1 MAREIKNI
9 GNEEF
14 RSIFDQYYPMLFHL
28 GKEYLQD
35 EDEAKEVAQSAFVK
49 LWEIRESLS
58 NESNIRNFLYTI
70 AKNNCLNCLKRREV
84 LAVHHD
90 RIKYL
95 EMHFNYEAL
104 NRMDHQYL
112 EFSELKEKIEEA
124 ISGLSENCR
133 RVFYLSRFED
143 KSNKEI
149 AATLNV
155 TVKTVEAHMT
165 KALKHLRKE
174 LKDYLP
180 VLLVITNFLN

>member
-1 MAREIKNI
+1 MARELKTIS
-9 GNEEF
+9 NEEF

-35 EDEAKEVAQSAFVK
+35 EDEAKEVAQNAFVK

-70 AKNNCLNCLKRREV
+70 AKNNCLNCIKRREV

-90 RIKYL
+90 RMKYL

-104 NRMDHQYL
+104 DRMDHNYL

-124 ISGLSENCR
+124 ISSLSENCR
-133 RVFYLSRFED
+133 RVFYMSRFED

-149 AATLNV
+149 AEELDV

-165 KALKHLRKE
+165 KALKYLRKE

>member
-1 MAREIKNI
+1 MAGKLKNI
-9 GNEEF
+9 SNEEF

-35 EDEAKEVAQSAFVK
+35 EDEAKEVAQNAFVK

-70 AKNNCLNCLKRREV
+70 AKNNCLNSLKRREV
-84 LAVHHD
+84 IAVHHD
-90 RIKYL
+90 RLKYL

-104 NRMDHQYL
+104 NRMDHNYL
-112 EFSELKEKIEEA
+112 EFSELKEKIEAA
-124 ISGLSENCR
+124 ISNLPENCR

-149 AATLNV
+149 AEELDV

-165 KALKHLRKE
+165 KALKYLRNE

>member
-1 MAREIKNI
+1 MAGELKNI
-9 GNEEF
+9 SAEEF

-35 EDEAKEVAQSAFVK
+35 EDEAKEVAQSTFVK

-58 NESNIRNFLYTI
+58 NESNICNFLYTI

-84 LAVHHD
+84 IAMHHD
-90 RIKYL
+90 RLKYL

-104 NRMDHQYL
+104 SRMDNNYL
-112 EFSELKEKIEEA
+112 EFSELKEKIEIA
-124 ISGLSENCR
+124 ISKLPENCR
-133 RVFYLSRFED
+133 RVFYMSRFED
-143 KSNKEI
+143 KTNKEI
-149 AATLNV
+149 AAALNV

-174 LKDYLP
+174 LKEYLP